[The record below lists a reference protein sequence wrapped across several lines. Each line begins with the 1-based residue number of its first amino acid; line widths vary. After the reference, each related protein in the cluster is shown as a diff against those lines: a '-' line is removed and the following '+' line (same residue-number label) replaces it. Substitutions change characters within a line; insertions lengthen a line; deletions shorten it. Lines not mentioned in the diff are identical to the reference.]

1 MAAQSGHFDGSVRQR
16 LLNDADALVAAL
28 ESARHSDE
36 LWHIRGDLVQLQD
49 HVGRVRRTV
58 EHQPPLGLGARGAVQ
73 VLELKGKRSLR
84 QIVMPR

>member
-36 LWHIRGDLVQLQD
+36 LWHIRGDLAQLQHD
-49 HVGRVRRTV
+49 VKRMRRVV
-58 EHQPPLGLGARGAVQ
+58 EHQPTRGHRTSGMF
-73 VLELKGKRSLR
+73 EFWS
-84 QIVMPR
+84 